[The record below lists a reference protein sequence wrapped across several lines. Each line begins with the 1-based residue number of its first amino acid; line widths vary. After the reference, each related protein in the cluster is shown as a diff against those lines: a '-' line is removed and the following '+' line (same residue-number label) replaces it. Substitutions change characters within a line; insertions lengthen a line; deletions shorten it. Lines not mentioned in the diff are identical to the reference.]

1 MPALDGL
8 RAVAVGMVFYVH
20 AFPHHGFPGGLGV
33 DVFFVISGF
42 LITRI
47 LLKEYRREGR
57 IGLLQFWGKRA
68 LRLYP
73 ALLVVCAAFTV
84 FFLILR
90 GTITLPLMKL
100 SAIALTYT
108 SNIWMTVTGEYLG
121 HLTHTWSL
129 AMEEQFYLLWPLL
142 FLLII
147 RFRRPAIIVAVLTV
161 AGLAAWVFFGVEQQY
176 NPLVKTGG
184 LLMGCLIAFL
194 VEKRPWQSTPLAYAS
209 IVIFIATLAAE
220 HVGVLGRQWTLPIA
234 VVATAFILLH
244 VAFGKSPIVTLLST
258 RVMVHLG
265 VLSYGLYLWHYVVLS
280 ALFMMGYP
288 YGLGMALVAAV
299 LTYVGAAASFYL
311 IEKPLMRKLRPYL
324 QRKPV
329 RASNDP
335 AEAATGPS
343 SR

>member
-20 AFPHHGFPGGLGV
+20 AFPHHRFAGGLGV

-42 LITRI
+42 LITLI

-57 IGLLQFWGKRA
+57 IRLLQFWGKRA
-68 LRLYP
+68 IRLYP
-73 ALLVVCAAFTV
+73 AIIVVSVV
-84 FFLILR
+84 FALFFVILR
-90 GTITLPLMKL
+90 GTITVPLLKV

-108 SNIWMTVTGEYLG
+108 SNIWMTITGEYMG

-142 FLLII
+142 LLLIL
-147 RFRRPAIIVAVLTV
+147 RVRRPAIIVAALTV
-161 AGLAAWVFFGVEQQY
+161 LGLTAWVLFGMEQPY

-184 LLMGCLIAFL
+184 LLMGCLLAFL
-194 VEKRPWQSTPLAYAS
+194 VEKRPWQSTPLAYVS
-209 IVIFIATLAAE
+209 IVAFVAALIAEAA
-220 HVGVLGRQWTLPIA
+220 GVLTRQWTLPIA
-234 VVATAFILLH
+234 TIATAFIVLH
-244 VAFGKSPIVTLLST
+244 VAFGRSPIVSILAS

-288 YGLGMALVAAV
+288 YGLGMATAAAV
-299 LTYVGAAASFYL
+299 ITYIGAAASFYL
-311 IEKPLMRKLRPYL
+311 IEKPVMRKLRPY
-324 QRKPV
+324 V
-329 RASNDP
+329 RRRSPAAANDP
-335 AEAATGPS
+335 AQTY
-343 SR
+343 R

>member
-20 AFPHHGFPGGLGV
+20 AFPHHRFAGGLGV

-47 LLKEYRREGR
+47 LLKEYRRDGR
-57 IGLLQFWGKRA
+57 IRLLRFWGKRA

-73 ALLVVCAAFTV
+73 AIIIVCVAFAV
-84 FFLILR
+84 FFVILR
-90 GTITLPLMKL
+90 GTITVPLMKM

-108 SNIWMTVTGEYLG
+108 SNIWMTVTGEYMG

-142 FLLII
+142 LLLLL
-147 RFRRPAIIVAVLTV
+147 RFRHPAIIVAALT
-161 AGLAAWVFFGVEQQY
+161 ASGLAVWVFMGVEQPY

-194 VEKRPWQSTPLAYAS
+194 VEKRPWQNTPLAYVS
-209 IVIFIATLAAE
+209 IVVVVAMLVAE
-220 HVGVLGRQWTLPIA
+220 YAGVLTRQWTLP
-234 VVATAFILLH
+234 VVTVATAFIVLH
-244 VAFGKSPIVTLLST
+244 VAFGKSPIVSLLST

-265 VLSYGLYLWHYVVLS
+265 VLSYGLYLWHYIVLS

-288 YGLGMALVAAV
+288 YGFGMAAFAAV
-299 LTYVGAAASFYL
+299 FTYVGAAASFYL

-324 QRKPV
+324 QRRPV
-329 RASNDP
+329 KAANDSAVASAP
-335 AEAATGPS
+335 
-343 SR
+343 